1 MNKPETPGRKI
12 KVLHVVQNYHPAIG
26 GAESLVKNISE
37 GLVGRGHQ
45 ITVLT
50 SNAPSSEAYINSRV
64 KTVPAG
70 TETISG
76 VVVKRLPI
84 VQLPTFARR
93 MLDVVMLAFWQG
105 KLPFND
111 LIRILWAGP
120 YIKGLHHGITNSAAD
135 LVVASSFPFLHI
147 YQTFSAAR
155 KQHIPFIVIPCTH
168 PIDAWAFENPRHYRL
183 LRECQA
189 VIANTSYEKDY
200 LVSRG
205 VSGKKIY
212 VVGLG
217 IYPEHF
223 NKARKGEFRQK
234 YSIGDEEKIVLFTGR
249 KAQGKG
255 LTLLLGAMKKVWEA
269 HNDVKLVLAGSATE
283 FSRRVIGSEIARFP
297 ERIRRNIVSVDDFEE
312 AEKDSLYTDCDVFVL
327 PSMVESFGI
336 VFLEAWICGKPV
348 IGCRTGPVAS
358 VITEGQD
365 GLLVRYGNEEELSE
379 AIIRLLKDADLRNKL
394 GSRGREKV
402 LKRYTWDKI
411 VSKIEAIYQTLIEE
425 QLDEKAISKRPRRR
439 L

>member
-1 MNKPETPGRKI
+1 MSESEITGRRMKI
-12 KVLHVVQNYHPAIG
+12 LHVAHNYHPAIG
-26 GAESLVKNISE
+26 GAELLIKNFSE
-37 GLVGRGHQ
+37 GLIKRGHQ
-45 ITVLT
+45 VRVLT
-50 SNAPSSEAYINSRV
+50 SNAPSAEAYTNSEIKTLPPGIEYIN
-64 KTVPAG
+64 
-70 TETISG
+70 G
-76 VVVKRLPI
+76 VVVERLPI
-84 VQLPTFARR
+84 LQLPTSIRTI
-93 MLDVVMLAFWQG
+93 LNVIMLAFWRG
-105 KLPFND
+105 KLPLND
-111 LIRILWAGP
+111 LIRILWVGP
-120 YIKGLHHGITNSAAD
+120 YIKGLYHRIIESEVDLISAT
-135 LVVASSFPFLHI
+135 SFPFLHI
-147 YQTFSAAR
+147 YRAFSAAKKR
-155 KQHIPFIVIPCTH
+155 RIPLAVIPCIH
-168 PIDAWAFENPRHYRL
+168 PVDAWAFENPRHYRL
-183 LRECQA
+183 LQECQA
-189 VIANTSYEKDY
+189 VIANTRYEKDY
-200 LVSRG
+200 LISRG
-205 VSGKKIY
+205 VSEEKIH

-217 IYPEHF
+217 ICSEHF
-223 NKARKGEFRQK
+223 NKARKSEFRKK

-255 LTLLLGAMKKVWEA
+255 LRLLLGAMKKVWEA

-297 ERIRRNIVSVDDFEE
+297 ERMRRNIVSVDDFEE

-336 VFLEAWICGKPV
+336 VFLEAWICEKPV

-411 VSKIEAIYQTLIEE
+411 VSKIEAIYQTVIEE
-425 QLDEKAISKRPRRR
+425 QLDGKAVSERPRRR